1 MKLTRK
7 SIGRIAASF
16 VATAMLATM
25 AIVPAS
31 AADPEGP
38 QFEGSSSNG
47 VYTVNMSKVLTVP
60 DDVYAPNATFKFT
73 ATAANPSVNEVYQGI
88 PVESGVD
95 GAIAI
100 DSVTYTSS
108 ATESLMKD
116 IAIKVTESYFTHA
129 GVYKYT
135 LKETQ
140 NTNADIDANID
151 YDDAQKTL
159 YVIVENNGSGVKVAG
174 VVVYDGDEKSET
186 FTNDYGKKDQQ
197 DTLSDLTLSKTIK
210 GNAADMT
217 EEFAFT
223 VSITNETKD
232 NQVFKY
238 WNDANYNGQVD
249 VDETGTITANGSSV
263 TFYLGSKIDNSVVK
277 PEMVK
282 IYGLRAG
289 DEYTIVETE
298 AGKAGYTTTVN
309 NAGSTTWDKDNAQ
322 KDIVGQVSGTMQK
335 NADVTVA
342 YTNTRES
349 STPTGIM
356 MDIAPYAVLVVIA
369 AAGCFVFLRKRHTKE
384 D

>member
-31 AADPEGP
+31 AADPEVP
-38 QFEGSSSNG
+38 QFEGSSSDG
-47 VYTVNMSKVLTVP
+47 VYTVEMQKVLTVP
-60 DDVYAPNATFKFT
+60 ANVYAPNAIFSFT
-73 ATAANPSVNEVYQGI
+73 ATAADPNVNEVYQGI
-88 PVESGVD
+88 PVEKGVD
-95 GAIAI
+95 NAI
-100 DSVTYTSS
+100 DIDNVTYTSS
-108 ATESLMKD
+108 TTESLTKD
-116 IAIKVTESYFTHA
+116 IAIKVTENAFTHA

-135 LKETQ
+135 LAETKGD
-140 NTNADIDANID
+140 NANID

-174 VVVYDGDEKSET
+174 VVVYDGDDKSET

-197 DTLSDLTLSKTIK
+197 DTLSDLTLSKTIT

-217 EEFAFT
+217 KQFAFT
-223 VSITNETKD
+223 VSITNSNGD

-238 WNDANYNGQVD
+238 WNDANKND
-249 VDETGTITANGSSV
+249 VEDEGETGTITANASTS
-263 TFYLGSKIDNSVVK
+263 TRFNLGNGEDVV
-277 PEMVK
+277 

-289 DEYTIVETE
+289 DKYTISETE
-298 AGKAGYTTTVN
+298 ANAQGYTTTVKIN
-309 NAGSTTWDKDNAQ
+309 DTDTNFDTNEEEES
-322 KDIVGQVSGTMQK
+322 IVGQVSGTIAT
-335 NADVTVA
+335 NTDVAVA
-342 YTNTRES
+342 YTNARTS

-369 AAGCFVFLRKRHTKE
+369 AAGCFIFLRKRHAKE